1 VQRLLNQA
9 PEPDSGIAALAEARP
24 VLVACLWERD
34 GAQVKE
40 HAPAVV
46 THRSAAAALCH
57 FWDARME
64 EAVSYWVDLQFVS
77 ERPFFE
83 TGGF

>member
-1 VQRLLNQA
+1 VQRLLNQV
-9 PEPDSGIAALAEARP
+9 PEPVSGIVALAEARP
-24 VLVACLWERD
+24 VQVACLWERE
-34 GAQVKE
+34 GARVRE

-46 THRSAAAALCH
+46 THRTATAALCQ

>member
-1 VQRLLNQA
+1 MQRLLNQA
-9 PEPDSGIAALAEARP
+9 PEPAAGIVALAEPRP
-24 VLVACLWERD
+24 VLVVCLWERA

-40 HAPAVV
+40 RAPAVV
-46 THRSAAAALCH
+46 THRTASAALCQ

-64 EAVSYWVDLQFVS
+64 EAVSHWVDLQYVS